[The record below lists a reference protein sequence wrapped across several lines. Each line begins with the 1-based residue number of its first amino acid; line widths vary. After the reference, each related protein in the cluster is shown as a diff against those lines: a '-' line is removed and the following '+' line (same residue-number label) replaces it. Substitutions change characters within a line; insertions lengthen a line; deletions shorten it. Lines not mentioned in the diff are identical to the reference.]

1 MATINEALGEHFKT
15 APIQQSNSIDSFINA
30 TKNDSSL
37 KDDKTTTTDTTKVD
51 DTATDAT
58 KADDAKLQEEEKQLN
73 DSFSKFLEKKGG
85 KFKSY
90 DEIEKLTSD
99 YELTKAEVEQLKNT
113 PKVEFKSEVLK
124 KLHELDQKGV
134 NIDTDLLALQ
144 LKDYDKMNPV
154 QIKKEAMRLKDENKT
169 ISDLALEMKLQKEYA
184 YNDWK
189 DKEEEDFTDE
199 DKANREIFFSDAER
213 DKQALLNLKS
223 ERLLLK
229 QPNPQEIAAAKLEAE
244 NRTKAEQ
251 TAYDEWVKD
260 VESNIS
266 PKSSKLEIPIEYKGA
281 DDKDVKENFVYE
293 FPKEDIKNMSDVM
306 KQMPK
311 DIGQFWKQF
320 QNEKGEFNH
329 NEVMQAVLL
338 KKNLSNIIKLAT
350 QDGVAKG
357 RALEV
362 AIKKNINFTTDG
374 IRPEKPQVNT
384 MQEAFRQSVT
394 GKK

>member
-1 MATINEALGEHFKT
+1 M
-15 APIQQSNSIDSFINA
+15 
-30 TKNDSSL
+30 
-37 KDDKTTTTDTTKVD
+37 
-51 DTATDAT
+51 
-58 KADDAKLQEEEKQLN
+58 
-73 DSFSKFLEKKGG
+73 
-85 KFKSY
+85 
-90 DEIEKLTSD
+90 
-99 YELTKAEVEQLKNT
+99 
-113 PKVEFKSEVLK
+113 
-124 KLHELDQKGV
+124 
-134 NIDTDLLALQ
+134 
-144 LKDYDKMNPV
+144 
-154 QIKKEAMRLKDENKT
+154 
-169 ISDLALEMKLQKEYA
+169 
-184 YNDWK
+184 
-189 DKEEEDFTDE
+189 
-199 DKANREIFFSDAER
+199 
-213 DKQALLNLKS
+213 NLKS

-338 KKNLSNIIKLAT
+338 KKNLSNIIKLVT

-362 AIKKNINFTTDG
+362 AIKKNINFKTDG